1 MVEKAARTDRLRKLR
16 IEIDMLLGRPAV
28 RDAEPAHGA
37 LVDPLEPRDLH
48 RIEILVGEYRRRVLT
63 TVLQVDDQL
72 PRRAVRISIPVH
84 ATAGSRRQLGLDVRV
99 EQPDPVIPGLDM
111 LPLMRETAADTIGIN
126 LQPLPCAIRHREK
139 HNVLKIGSAAARLV
153 RMAEAI
159 DHIVVV
165 VVARRGEIGVGTEL
179 HHPKRSSRHRHDAA
193 GRPSSHHRTD
203 EGSRLR
209 PSGKHRRIQ
218 RHRSRQNHFTVIHT
232 GISFQRNGARPQ
244 GRPRPFRSITAII
257 SCFWQPRPRGRA
269 DSRCCRQ
276 SAPGR

>member
-1 MVEKAARTDRLRKLR
+1 M
-16 IEIDMLLGRPAV
+16 
-28 RDAEPAHGA
+28 
-37 LVDPLEPRDLH
+37 
-48 RIEILVGEYRRRVLT
+48 
-63 TVLQVDDQL
+63 LQVDDQL

-126 LQPLPCAIRHREK
+126 LQPLPCAVRHREK

-179 HHPKRSSRHRHDAA
+179 PPPARRSRPPRFPSSDGRGKPAPLRRQASPHTAASQPPESFYGNPYWYLVSKERGPPARQAPPVSVHNGYYFLLLAASASRSSR
-193 GRPSSHHRTD
+193 
-203 EGSRLR
+203 
-209 PSGKHRRIQ
+209 
-218 RHRSRQNHFTVIHT
+218 
-232 GISFQRNGARPQ
+232 
-244 GRPRPFRSITAII
+244 
-257 SCFWQPRPRGRA
+257 
-269 DSRCCRQ
+269 
-276 SAPGR
+276 